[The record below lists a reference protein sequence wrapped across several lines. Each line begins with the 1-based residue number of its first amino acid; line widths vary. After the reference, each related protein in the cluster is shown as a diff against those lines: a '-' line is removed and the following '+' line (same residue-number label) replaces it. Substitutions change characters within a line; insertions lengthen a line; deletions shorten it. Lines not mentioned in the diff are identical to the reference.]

1 MLPGRRDLFAKPAR
15 RAAHAGQP
23 PASARCSHAHSS
35 TPRPGRIGH
44 GAFRG
49 KVERDDERVT
59 AMSSARRRAAAGARR
74 ATDWPSRWLLGH
86 APAGAR
92 VHLGSRRTEKT
103 SKLRPAMS
111 TADEDTASLLEVNVG
126 VDGAASHPLG
136 IMPASGMT
144 WQRAGGPQLAYRMFE
159 APQPKGV
166 MFWQHGVGAHCN
178 EATDKVFGEACV
190 AAGLTC
196 FMQDLTGHG
205 YSEGL
210 MCCACDRPPLVSSTK
225 LSVQR
230 VFP

>member
-1 MLPGRRDLFAKPAR
+1 MQASRQPAR
-15 RAAHAGQP
+15 G
-23 PASARCSHAHSS
+23 ARSHAHSS

-49 KVERDDERVT
+49 KVESDEGRMKGRVRRDGY
-59 AMSSARRRAAAGARR
+59 MSSAQARRRRARVRLTGRR
-74 ATDWPSRWLLGH
+74 AGCWATL

-92 VHLGSRRTEKT
+92 AHLGSRRTEKT